1 MSLSLNPNKA
11 SQLTDGSQV
20 EVDTKSNPEKKDAS
34 SSSSSANTSEITT
47 PGKHSQQKMPVIVP
61 KLKTSD
67 LSPMKA
73 PVSPRELKSP
83 KRQPEQKKPSP
94 EKKEEFADIEG
105 IKINFAE
112 EWSAQTEQISNS
124 GPDVKKNEDASCSVS
139 TLIKPYESP
148 VKVDD
153 AFAYSNISGPF
164 VIQRATISLRS
175 PRSVYKNSSV
185 DDNQNESSKTS
196 SISTISSSS
205 STSSTSSAF
214 FIQNK
219 SIESE
224 KSSQA
229 LGLAETSHLSLVMD
243 ELLDILVREAN
254 SQPITSKTVSHVGR
268 LDCALLIL
276 RLPEILMPYVENK
289 SDKYV
294 KSEKLIQAFFSR
306 EIKSGNVWKEFEKI
320 YAEILKSDSLKKY
333 VVGENDPRIM
343 ATAKSMIKPFS
354 DRIAE
359 VFFGSQ
365 KLVQTFPLSKEIIQF
380 LLKADHL
387 FFKKLMNSNF
397 TSKLTMDDIDKARF
411 SFLSN
416 LLVTRLLQPLIM
428 SKISTPPTQLEM
440 WFQSSILNALQEAI
454 VTFSEDF
461 FELSFSNAPEDLK
474 SAALKKIKEEEIATL
489 ERAKARFSE
498 LRMNSSRRHVRA
510 ISEGVKT
517 SDAMEEISKYK
528 FREKTLKDKMNK
540 MKEVYSM
547 KHLPES
553 LLRLIDSGYKEFM
566 VSHQEINDSQI
577 VDYLKQIAIN
587 FRKSE
592 VSVEDTSME
601 MVDEF
606 IEKLKKSEDHEI
618 HNNAVRR
625 ATRVTKNF
633 DQGFLKKVFSANV
646 AEPTTTAST
655 ISSTHNTTSTSSS
668 STATS
673 NSIVSSAAVQ
683 STSPLQASDLNASGK
698 SDDSIEITKEKGE

>member
-1 MSLSLNPNKA
+1 MATTIEKVQ
-11 SQLTDGSQV
+11 QLIQEIGPSMQDI
-20 EVDTKSNPEKKDAS
+20 DAVVQTEEPS
-34 SSSSSANTSEITT
+34 WAI
-47 PGKHSQQKMPVIVP
+47 QF
-61 KLKTSD
+61 SD
-67 LSPMKA
+67 ETIIIIEA
-73 PVSPRELKSP
+73 
-83 KRQPEQKKPSP
+83 
-94 EKKEEFADIEG
+94 IEG
-105 IKINFAE
+105 PERMVMSAE
-112 EWSAQTEQISNS
+112 IGSA
-124 GPDVKKNEDASCSVS
+124 
-139 TLIKPYESP
+139 
-148 VKVDD
+148 DD
-153 AFAYSNISGPF
+153 A
-164 VIQRATISLRS
+164 IQK
-175 PRSVYKNSSV
+175 PVY
-185 DDNQNESSKTS
+185 
-196 SISTISSSS
+196 
-205 STSSTSSAF
+205 
-214 FIQNK
+214 
-219 SIESE
+219 
-224 KSSQA
+224 
-229 LGLAETSHLSLVMD
+229 
-243 ELLDILVREAN
+243 EAN

-294 KSEKLIQAFFSR
+294 KSEKLIQSLFSR

-387 FFKKLMNSNF
+387 FFKKIMVSSV
-397 TSKLTMDDIDKARF
+397 TSELTMDDIDKARF
-411 SFLSN
+411 SFLNN

-428 SKISTPPTQLEM
+428 AKISTRATQLEM

-474 SAALKKIKEEEIATL
+474 SAALKKIKEEEIEKIEALKIATL
-489 ERAKARFSE
+489 KRAKARFSE
-498 LRMNSSRRHVRA
+498 IRMKSSRRHVRA
-510 ISEGVKT
+510 TSEGVKT
-517 SDAMEEISKYK
+517 LDAMEEISKYK
-528 FREKTLKDKMNK
+528 LREKTLKDKMNK